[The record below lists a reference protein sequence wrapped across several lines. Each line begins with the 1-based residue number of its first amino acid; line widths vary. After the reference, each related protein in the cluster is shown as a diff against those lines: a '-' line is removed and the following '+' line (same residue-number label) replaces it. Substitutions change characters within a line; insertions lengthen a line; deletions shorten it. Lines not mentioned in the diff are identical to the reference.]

1 VPPPLTIVGV
11 DATLAAALGG
21 LVGLAVGGVAAV
33 AFHFSERT
41 LTREPEASSP
51 AVPPEVAK
59 VLAVLRS
66 AAVVVGP
73 DEEVRHASA
82 PARAFGLV
90 RGSRIVLGELLEL
103 VRLVRRDGE
112 IRHCD
117 LEIPRGRFGHDVAS
131 VSARVAPVGS
141 ELVLIL
147 VEDRTK
153 ERRIDAIRR
162 DFVAN
167 VSHELKTPIGALTL
181 LAEAVQDAADDP
193 EAVQRFAG
201 RMQIESDRL
210 TRLVQQIIE
219 LSRVQSDDPIE
230 EASAISLDDVVE
242 AALDRSRVDAQ
253 AKHIDLVHAGERDL
267 VVTGSKQQLVIAVGN
282 LVENAVDYS
291 PEHTRVVVDVRRGE
305 VTTNDPD
312 GPGSLVEIA
321 VSDQGVGIPERELER
336 VFERFYRVDRA
347 RSRQTGGTGLGLSI
361 VKHVAASH
369 GGAIAVWSVEGEGS
383 TFTIRLPLRSDVAL
397 ETGLLLE
404 GEDALAPGI
413 LVERDPARP
422 ARSGGRVPAG
432 RKAPADSSGATVVRP

>member
-1 VPPPLTIVGV
+1 VDV

-41 LTREPEASSP
+41 LTRAPEVPPP
-51 AVPPEVAK
+51 AVPPDVVK

-73 DEEVRHASA
+73 DDDVRHASA

-90 RGSRIVLGELLEL
+90 RGSRIVLGDLLQL

-141 ELVLIL
+141 ELVLVL

-201 RMQIESDRL
+201 RMQVESDRL

-230 EASAISLDDVVE
+230 EASPISLDAVVE

-253 AKHIDLVHAGERDL
+253 AKHIELVHAGERDL

-291 PEHTRVVVDVRRGE
+291 PEHTRVVVDVRRSDVMG
-305 VTTNDPD
+305 DD
-312 GPGSLVEIA
+312 ADSSGALVEIA

-383 TFTIRLPLRSDVAL
+383 TFTIRLPLRTEAAP
-397 ETGLLLE
+397 EFGLPAVE
-404 GEDALAPGI
+404 AVPAPATQPGALAG
-413 LVERDPARP
+413 RGWPASP
-422 ARSGGRVPAG
+422 AGGNGRVPAG
-432 RKAPADSSGATVVRP
+432 RKAPADPTGATVRQ

>member
-1 VPPPLTIVGV
+1 MQRRLTIIVV

-41 LTREPEASSP
+41 LTRAPAVSPP
-51 AVPPEVAK
+51 AVPPDVAK

-73 DEEVRHASA
+73 DDDVRHASA

-90 RGSRIVLGELLEL
+90 RGSRIVLGDLLEL

-117 LEIPRGRFGHDVAS
+117 LEIPRGRFGHEVAS

-181 LAEAVQDAADDP
+181 LAEAVQHAADDP

-201 RMQIESDRL
+201 RMQVESDRL

-230 EASAISLDDVVE
+230 EASAISLDGVVE

-253 AKHIDLVHAGERDL
+253 AKTIELVRAGEFDL

-282 LVENAVDYS
+282 LVENAVEYS
-291 PEHTRVVVDVRRGE
+291 PEHSRVVVDVRHSDMP
-305 VTTNDPD
+305 VKDAD
-312 GPGSLVEIA
+312 LLGSLVEIA

-347 RSRQTGGTGLGLSI
+347 RSRATGGTGLGLSI

-383 TFTIRLPLRSDVAL
+383 TFTIRLPLRTDIAL
-397 ETGLLLE
+397 ESGPLQDE
-404 GEDALAPGI
+404 GAPALGI
-413 LVERDPARP
+413 LVERDARRP
-422 ARSGGRVPAG
+422 VGGTGRVPAG
-432 RKAPADSSGATVVRP
+432 REAPADSTGATVVRP